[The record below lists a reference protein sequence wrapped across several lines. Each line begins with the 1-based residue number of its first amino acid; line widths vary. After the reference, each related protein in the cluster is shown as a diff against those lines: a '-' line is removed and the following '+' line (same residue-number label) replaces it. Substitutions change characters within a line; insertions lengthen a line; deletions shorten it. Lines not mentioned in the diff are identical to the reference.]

1 MILLAQVDAAAAAA
15 TAKVNA
21 VSCARGVYV
30 EAIDA
35 NPGVTLLRCALAELE
50 ESAGTNQTT

>member
-1 MILLAQVDAAAAAA
+1 VDANAAAAAKA
-15 TAKVNA
+15 SAIE
-21 VSCARGVYV
+21 CARGVYV

-50 ESAGTNQTT
+50 ESAGRKHSFSAA

>member
-1 MILLAQVDAAAAAA
+1 MIAS
-15 TAKVNA
+15 AKNVAIHN
-21 VSCARGVYV
+21 ARGVYM

-50 ESAGTNQTT
+50 EGAGTVISFPMVI